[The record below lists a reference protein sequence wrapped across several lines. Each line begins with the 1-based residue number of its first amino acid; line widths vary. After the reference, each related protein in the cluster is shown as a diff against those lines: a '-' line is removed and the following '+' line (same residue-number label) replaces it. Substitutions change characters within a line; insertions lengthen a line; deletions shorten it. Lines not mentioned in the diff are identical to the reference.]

1 LIFWLE
7 EIPSML
13 NPIKSFEK
21 YEKLLTEIEVAVDR
35 LRGQYPEEVHCA
47 EHCSD
52 CCYAVFDLS
61 LMEAVYINYR
71 FFKKISKE
79 KQDAILERADQTDRL
94 YYRLKRKVH
103 NLMTRE
109 GRSEEEILTLLA
121 EERIRCPF
129 LNETDLCD
137 LYEHRPI
144 TCRVY
149 GLPTAIRGRA
159 CTCGK
164 SGFKTGVAYPTIF
177 LDRIQ
182 ELLFRLSRDLLEE
195 IESGDYPLA
204 DRLVPLSNA
213 LLTDFDDSFFKL
225 KGRGE
230 SHEPVVG
237 R

>member
-1 LIFWLE
+1 
-7 EIPSML
+7 ML

-21 YEKLLTEIEVAVDR
+21 YEKLLKEIEAAVDR
-35 LRGQYPEEVHCA
+35 LRGQYPEEVHCS
-47 EHCSD
+47 EQCSD

-61 LMEAVYINYR
+61 LIEAVYINYG

-79 KQDAILERADQTDRL
+79 KQDAILDRADQTDRL
-94 YYRLKRKVH
+94 YYRLKRKIH

-109 GRSEEEILTLLA
+109 GKSEGEILTLLA

-129 LNETDLCD
+129 LNEKDLCD

-149 GLPTAIRGRA
+149 GLPTAIQGRA

-164 SGFKTGVAYPTIF
+164 SGFKTGGAYPTIF

-182 ELLFRLSRDLLEE
+182 ERLFHLSRDLLEE
-195 IESGDYPLA
+195 IESKDYPLA

-225 KGRGE
+225 KGGEE